1 VAELAKGKHKMKL
14 TKNMLR
20 TIIKEEIGRS
30 LLNEAEEQVY
40 GFVDGK
46 KFKLVDQGNEFLLIS
61 CGGASCMMLGSMP
74 KMNFKKKLK
83 SGEYKAL

>member
-1 VAELAKGKHKMKL
+1 MKIRKSL
-14 TKNMLR
+14 LR

-46 KFKLVDQGNEFLLIS
+46 KFKLVDQGNKFLLIS

-74 KMNFKKKLK
+74 KMKFKNKLK
-83 SGEYKAL
+83 QGEFKAL

>member
-1 VAELAKGKHKMKL
+1 VRI
-14 TKNMLR
+14 TKSLLR

-46 KFKLVDQGNEFLLIS
+46 KFKLVDQGNKFLLIS
-61 CGGASCMMLGSMP
+61 CGGASCMMLGSVP
-74 KMNFKKKLK
+74 KMKFKNKLK

>member
-1 VAELAKGKHKMKL
+1 MRIPKSL
-14 TKNMLR
+14 LR

-46 KFKLVDQGNEFLLIS
+46 KFKLVDQGNKFLLIS

-74 KMNFKKKLK
+74 KMKFKNKLK

>member
-1 VAELAKGKHKMKL
+1 MRI
-14 TKNMLR
+14 TKSLLR

-46 KFKLVDQGNEFLLIS
+46 KFKLVDQGNKFLLIS
-61 CGGASCMMLGSMP
+61 CGGASCMMLGSVP
-74 KMNFKKKLK
+74 KMKFKNKLK